1 MRIVS
6 LCFRWLC
13 YLLLGGI
20 ALGALLMY
28 LDALVFYPSFAYHFE
43 FYQLYFVITLLLL
56 PFFRLRHPYLFISAE
71 QFISLRQKA
80 LDQHHQDIASHHRG
94 GRWGSNGV
102 RVNPFEYTSPYTQ
115 SYDGATG
122 LAYSLAK
129 SFFMSLLFLLFAPLF
144 YLGIFVHQ
152 KIKKDPLR

>member
-6 LCFRWLC
+6 ICFRWSC
-13 YLLLGGI
+13 YLLFG
-20 ALGALLMY
+20 ALALVALLMY

-56 PFFRLRHPYLFISAE
+56 PFFRLRHPRLFISDD
-71 QFISLRQKA
+71 QFVSLRQKA
-80 LDQHHQDIASHHRG
+80 LDQHHQDVASHYCG
-94 GRWGSNGV
+94 GRWDSSGV

-115 SYDGATG
+115 SYDGATD

-144 YLGIFVHQ
+144 YLGILIYQ
-152 KIKKDPLR
+152 KIH

>member
-13 YLLLGGI
+13 YFLLGGI

-56 PFFRLRHPYLFISAE
+56 PFFRLRRPQLFISDD
-71 QFISLRQKA
+71 QFVSLRQKA
-80 LDQHHQDIASHHRG
+80 LDQHHQDIASHYRS

-102 RVNPFEYTSPYTQ
+102 RVDPFEYTSPYTQ
-115 SYDGATG
+115 SYDGAAG

-129 SFFMSLLFLLFAPLF
+129 SFFMSLLFLLLLRSFILASLS
-144 YLGIFVHQ
+144 
-152 KIKKDPLR
+152 IKK